1 MQNGGNISTRGSLLP
16 KVRYKNVFFSGESRY
31 NPKFNIVTHFQSN
44 NLFCCNNSRG
54 NSKSEVPMT
63 RKEAGMGGSNQDRI
77 LYMKHRCLEE
87 SNTCKVKLEY
97 KQSRRNKGNVQQVK
111 TL

>member
-1 MQNGGNISTRGSLLP
+1 
-16 KVRYKNVFFSGESRY
+16 
-31 NPKFNIVTHFQSN
+31 
-44 NLFCCNNSRG
+44 
-54 NSKSEVPMT
+54 MT

-77 LYMKHRCLEE
+77 LYMKHRCLED